1 MLANLLYL
9 GGWEE
14 PEKAPG
20 VGRGAVGPGAKKQAR
35 TRSGRTEKVTPRPP
49 LEKGTWPGPGGG
61 AMCLFSLSSCKFFK
75 PKSLRQGNIDK
86 NVFPMF

>member
-35 TRSGRTEKVTPRPP
+35 TRSGRTEKVTPPAPP
-49 LEKGTWPGPGGG
+49 GKRYMAGAWWGGHVPF
-61 AMCLFSLSSCKFFK
+61 FSFILQI
-75 PKSLRQGNIDK
+75 L
-86 NVFPMF
+86 